1 MTLLILGLHLLRVSC
16 VGCVAVQVS
25 LEMETFH
32 LLDLARCSEGNSL
45 QAAAFC
51 IAAAERYSN
60 KCVAWVVCCCWLL
73 VCRVG
78 PPRMGCF
85 LGSQQ
90 IMCPWQGLPSASLL
104 SCRLWVCTVWAV
116 DGRLR

>member
-1 MTLLILGLHLLRVSC
+1 MPPDHTVCVSC
-16 VGCVAVQVS
+16 HAAPFCCGLVMCCDVVWYAVQVS

-60 KCVAWVVCCCWLL
+60 K
-73 VCRVG
+73 
-78 PPRMGCF
+78 
-85 LGSQQ
+85 
-90 IMCPWQGLPSASLL
+90 
-104 SCRLWVCTVWAV
+104 
-116 DGRLR
+116 

>member
-1 MTLLILGLHLLRVSC
+1 MCQQPSFLCIPLVFLLLACCLPDVL
-16 VGCVAVQVS
+16 QVS

-60 KCVAWVVCCCWLL
+60 K
-73 VCRVG
+73 
-78 PPRMGCF
+78 
-85 LGSQQ
+85 
-90 IMCPWQGLPSASLL
+90 
-104 SCRLWVCTVWAV
+104 
-116 DGRLR
+116 